1 MVPQHSSSKNEKA
14 VLLLAEDVF
23 SIGYRFRAYLPLGDY
38 GVLSHYV
45 KLMEMNM

>member
-23 SIGYRFRAYLPLGDY
+23 SIGYRFRAYPPLGDY

-45 KLMEMNM
+45 KLKEMNM